1 MDIEKLIEL
10 LQNNRHPNGLKSQAA
25 TALSTLQIENQA
37 LRNSA
42 NGFKAENEKLRAE
55 LEQVRQLYESEK
67 TDSLIQE
74 LRYHA
79 RHSKDGKMSEEC
91 IVPKTL
97 LADAAD
103 QLKKFCQTRAG
114 NGNSLDGSPTT
125 G

>member
-1 MDIEKLIEL
+1 MRFQQMLKENAEL
-10 LQNNRHPNGLKSQAA
+10 QRELQ
-25 TALSTLQIENQA
+25 T
-37 LRNSA
+37 
-42 NGFKAENEKLRAE
+42 LRAASRVE
-55 LEQVRQLYESEK
+55 EAVRSDQLSE